1 MKKLLIMLM
10 LAPLASFGQL
20 IKISLNCEGLGI
32 INQGDYSATINELLQ
47 TNSLVFVPI
56 NADGEVQQEE
66 NGLSHIALQQM
77 KDGVPVEHAVIKLHY
92 RDEGLY
98 YINGEYATAFADMT
112 GIIPEQEA
120 LNMAKN
126 YIGASM
132 FIWDNLEEL
141 NALAGLPGTSQIYP
155 TPSAVLVYYRNPY
168 NQEGGEDQG
177 SFKRAYKFDILALEP
192 YSRFNIY
199 IDAATGIELGRRSL
213 LWESNADT
221 RYSGSRNICTSHMGG
236 SYVLREGSGACTL
249 GPGGVETYNMHG
261 GGNFGAATDFTDA
274 DDNWTA
280 GEFHNAAKDD
290 AGLEAHWAA
299 EKSMAYFN
307 FILGRNSYDNAG
319 GTVRGY
325 VNADLNVL
333 YSVGNDNAFWDG
345 SRMIFGKGT
354 GNPVVTLDIVGHEL
368 GHAIC
373 QYDVGGLVQEGEP
386 GAIAEGLS
394 DIWGSIIEGL
404 YAPTKSKWLIGED
417 VFSGGLR
424 NMKDPPAKG
433 DPKAYGGT
441 NWVTTTGCVPTPS
454 NDYCGIHTNCT
465 VLDYW
470 FYLMV
475 ESPFPG
481 IGAVGLSKAQS
492 IVYRAENLYLT
503 PYTDYA
509 ALRSYTIQAARDL
522 YGDCSDEVKR
532 TINAWANVGVGTGTP
547 SVPSS
552 LYLSTTISTTTNYV
566 AGSITAVN
574 QIVPPASVVYEAFD
588 RVELNPG
595 FVANSNTFFMARIVA
610 CRDVFVRAEVPLDNL
625 DDELHGN
632 GAQQFAFETD
642 KLVPN
647 PAKNNVTLLSG
658 NDLSAAEIEVYDIS
672 GKKQEAHIQKSGQY
686 KAIISWD
693 KLKSGLYLLK
703 VTTDNHS
710 KVFKLVIAE

>member
-10 LAPLASFGQL
+10 LIPSVSFGQL
-20 IKISLNCEGLGI
+20 TRINMNCEGLGI

-47 TNSLVFVPI
+47 TNSLVFTPI

-66 NGLSHIALQQM
+66 NGLTHIALQQM
-77 KDGVPVEHAVIKLHY
+77 RNGVPVEHAIIKLHY

-98 YINGEYATAFADMT
+98 YINGEYATEFADMAAT
-112 GIIPEQEA
+112 ISEQQA
-120 LNMAKN
+120 FQMAKDHM
-126 YIGASM
+126 GAALY
-132 FIWDNLEEL
+132 IWDNPEEL
-141 NALAGLPGTSQIYP
+141 NAMAGYPGMDQVYP
-155 TPSAVLVYYRNPY
+155 VPIGKLVFYSGI
-168 NQEGGEDQG
+168 QEGGQTG
-177 SFKRAYKFDILALEP
+177 LHIAYRFDMIALEP
-192 YSRFNIY
+192 YFRRNIVY
-199 IDAATGIELGRRSL
+199 IDATTGWPLGMKPVICT
-213 LWESNADT
+213 SNADT
-221 RYSGSRNICTSHMGG
+221 RYSGSRNICTSHIGG
-236 SYVLREGSGACTL
+236 NYVLREGGGACTL

-261 GGNFGAATDFTDA
+261 GGNIGAATDFTDA

-290 AGLEAHWAA
+290 AGLEAHWAS

-307 FILGRNSYDNAG
+307 FILGRNSYDDNGALLK
-319 GTVRGY
+319 GY
-325 VNADLNVL
+325 VNADLVAL
-333 YSVGNDNAFWDG
+333 YGLSNSINAVWDG
-345 SRMIFGKGT
+345 SRMAFGKG
-354 GNPVVTLDIVGHEL
+354 GSNPVVTLDITGHEL
-368 GHAIC
+368 GHAIY
-373 QYDVGGLVQEGEP
+373 QYSVGFPIGEGEP
-386 GAIAEGLS
+386 GAIGEGLS
-394 DIWGSIIEGL
+394 DIWGSVIEGL

-433 DPKAYGGT
+433 DPKYYGGA
-441 NWVTTTGCVPTPS
+441 NWVSTAGCVPDEF
-454 NDYCGIHTNCT
+454 NDYCGIHSNCT
-465 VLDYW
+465 LLGYW

-492 IVYRAENLYLT
+492 IIYRAETLYLT
-503 PYTDYA
+503 PYSDYA
-509 ALRSYTIQAARDL
+509 ALRSYTVQAARDL

-532 TINAWANVGVGTGTP
+532 TINAWADVGVGAGAP

-552 LYLSTTISTTTNYV
+552 LYLSTTINTNTSYV

-610 CRDVFVRAEVPLDNL
+610 CRDVFVRGEVPLDNL
-625 DDELHGN
+625 DDELHG
-632 GAQQFAFETD
+632 GEVQQFTFGTD

-647 PAKNNVTLLSG
+647 PAKSNVTFLSG
-658 NDLSAAEIEVYDIS
+658 SDLSAAGIEVYDIS
-672 GKKQEAHIQKSGQY
+672 GKKQEVHVQKSGQY

-693 KLKSGLYLLK
+693 KLKPGLYLLK

>member
-10 LAPLASFGQL
+10 LSPLASFGQL
-20 IKISLNCEGLGI
+20 TTINLNCEGLGI
-32 INQGDYSATINELLQ
+32 VNQGDYSATINELLQ
-47 TNSLVFVPI
+47 TNSLVFAPI

-66 NGLSHIALQQM
+66 NGLSHIVLQQM
-77 KDGVPVEHAVIKLHY
+77 RNGVPVEHAIIKLHY

-98 YINGEYATAFADMT
+98 YINGEYATTFADMAAS
-112 GIIPEQEA
+112 IPEQQA
-120 LNMAKN
+120 FQMAKDHM
-126 YIGASM
+126 GAALY
-132 FIWDNLEEL
+132 IWDNQEEL
-141 NALAGLPGTSQIYP
+141 NAMAGYPGMDQIYP
-155 TPSAVLVYYRNPY
+155 VPIGKLVFYSGTL
-168 NQEGGEDQG
+168 EGGQTE
-177 SFKRAYKFDILALEP
+177 FRMAYRFDLIALEP
-192 YSRFNIY
+192 FFRRDIVY
-199 IDAATGIELGRRSL
+199 IDATTGWPLGMKPVICT
-213 LWESNADT
+213 SNADT

-236 SYVLREGSGACTL
+236 NYVLREGSGACTL
-249 GPGGVETYNMHG
+249 GLGGVETYNMHG
-261 GGNFGAATDFTDA
+261 GGSISAATDFTDA

-280 GEFHNAAKDD
+280 GEFNNAAKDN

-319 GTVRGY
+319 STVKGY
-325 VNADLNVL
+325 VNADLVAL
-333 YSVGNDNAFWDG
+333 YGLSNNNNAAWDG
-345 SRMIFGKGT
+345 ARMAFGKG
-354 GNPVVTLDIVGHEL
+354 GPNPVVTLDITGHEL
-368 GHAIC
+368 GHAIY
-373 QYDVGGLVQEGEP
+373 QYSVGFPIGEGEP
-386 GAIAEGLS
+386 GAIGEGLS
-394 DIWGSIIEGL
+394 DIWGSVIEGL
-404 YAPTKSKWLIGED
+404 YAPTKNKWLIGED
-417 VFSGGLR
+417 IFTGGLR

-433 DPKAYGGT
+433 DPKVYGGA
-441 NWVTTTGCVPTPS
+441 NWITTAGCVPTPS
-454 NDYCGIHTNCT
+454 NDHCGIHTNCT
-465 VLDYW
+465 VLGYW

-492 IVYRAENLYLT
+492 IIYRAETLYLT
-503 PYTDYA
+503 PYSDYA

-532 TINAWANVGVGTGTP
+532 TINAWANVGVGAGTP

-552 LYLSTTISTTTNYV
+552 LYLSTPISTNTNYV

-574 QIVPPASVVYEAFD
+574 QIMPPASVVYEAFD
-588 RVELNPG
+588 QVELNPG

-610 CRDVFVRAEVPLDNL
+610 CRDVFVKAEVPLDNL

-658 NDLSAAEIEVYDIS
+658 RDLSAAQIEVYDIS
-672 GKKQEAHIQKSGQY
+672 GKKQEVRVQKSGQY
-686 KAIISWD
+686 KATISWD

-703 VTTDNHS
+703 VTTDNHN
-710 KVFKLVIAE
+710 KVFKLVIAEQ